1 MVSVDG
7 EGLSKD
13 RGQERRRDGL
23 QTKFKVMFS

>member
-13 RGQERRRDGL
+13 RGLEGRREGL
-23 QTKFKVMFS
+23 QSKFKVMFS